1 MPDSPREDA
10 PTLRGLL
17 VAIGEPL
24 VDLYVAN
31 AWLDAQVR
39 DVTILDPDDELGSY
53 SGELVL
59 IIGARGR
66 EAVRFVRAAAR
77 RGAVAAAVKVDAQ
90 VGPETQGGLHELRA
104 AASEAGIALLAV
116 RPRVRWEQLE
126 TLVREVLDAA
136 ALSAGLGSEGGT
148 GDLFAL
154 AQTVAVLTAGSVI
167 IEDAGNRVLAYSR
180 SDDEVDELRRLSIL
194 GWEGPES
201 YLAMLREW
209 GVYQRLRDG
218 EVVHI
223 DEHPEVGI
231 RRRLAVG
238 IRAGAQYLGMIW
250 VQQGREPFAERAE
263 SALLGASR
271 VAAAHLLRYRAG
283 SSPGNRSQQELVSG
297 LLDGRSSPDLVAGH
311 LGLDP
316 ATPAV
321 VAAVTAPAEPDHSAR
336 ELHKAEMLN
345 VVSVHAT
352 AYRRSALVGAIG
364 TRVYAV
370 LPGVPLGAVEPALV
384 TLAEDITAVLR
395 RRTGASVQVGIGAPV
410 LGLGK
415 VVRSRSEADR
425 VLEVMARDPQRSV
438 ATIAE
443 LRGEV
448 LLGEVLT
455 LLEAA
460 EDLRDPGVSALVEHD
475 RAHGTELVVSLLAFL
490 DALGDVRSAA
500 NALHVHPNTL
510 RHRVRRA
517 GSISGIDLTEPRERQ
532 FCHLQ
537 LLLVVTRAEQ
547 GNHAQ

>member
-1 MPDSPREDA
+1 VSGSRREDA

-24 VDLYVAN
+24 VDVYVAD
-31 AWLDAQVR
+31 AGLDTPVR
-39 DVTILDPDDELGSY
+39 GVTILDPDDELGSY

-59 IIGARGR
+59 VIGARGR

-77 RGAVAAAVKVDAQ
+77 RGAVAAAVKVDAEAS
-90 VGPETQGGLHELRA
+90 VPELRA

-136 ALSAGLGSEGGT
+136 ALSAGFGSEGGT

-154 AQTVAVLTAGSVI
+154 AQTVAVLTGGSVS
-167 IEDAGNRVLAYSR
+167 IEDAGNRVMAYSR

-201 YLAMLREW
+201 YLSMLREW

-223 DEHPEVGI
+223 DEHPELGI

-238 IRAGAQYLGMIW
+238 IRAGVQHLGTIW

-271 VAAAHLLRYRAG
+271 VAAAHLLRYRAEGAPG
-283 SSPGNRSQQELVSG
+283 SRSQQDLVSG

-321 VAAVTAPAEPDHSAR
+321 VAAVTAPAESDHSAR
-336 ELHKAEMLN
+336 ELHKAEMLS

-364 TRVYAV
+364 SRVYAV
-370 LPGVPLGAVEPALV
+370 LPGVALGAVEPALV
-384 TLAEDITAVLR
+384 TLAEDIAGVLR
-395 RRTGASVQVGIGAPV
+395 KRTGTGVQVGVGAPV
-410 LGLGK
+410 PALAE

-425 VLEVMARDPQRSV
+425 VLEVMARDPRRTV

-460 EDLRDPGVSALVEHD
+460 ADLRDPGVTALVEHD
-475 RAHGTELVVSLLAFL
+475 RGHGTELVVSLLAYL

-500 NALHVHPNTL
+500 GALHVHPNTL

-517 GSISGIDLTEPRERQ
+517 SAVSGIDLDEPRERQ

-547 GNHAQ
+547 ASPAR